1 MAALTITA
9 GNVLLVTG
17 RQLTGTA
24 LTTITAGQ
32 ALYTDLTRGQYGAN
46 VGPSD
51 ANGTANLRTTIG
63 ISLHAALAGQPILYA
78 GTDGDVVSF
87 GAILTQ
93 NLCYIAGGGTPG
105 DINPIADLTSG
116 WYLST
121 CGFAMTTS
129 NLRVTLL
136 ASGVAS

>member
-9 GNVLLVTG
+9 ANVLKVTG
-17 RQLTGTA
+17 TPLRGTA
-24 LTTITAGQ
+24 LGTITAGM
-32 ALYTDLTRGQYGAN
+32 ALYWDQTQGAYGPN
-46 VGPSD
+46 LGPSD
-51 ANGTANLRTTIG
+51 ANGTANLRTTVG
-63 ISLHAALAGQPILYA
+63 VSLHAALTGQPILYM
-78 GTDGDVVSF
+78 GTDGDVIGF

-93 NLCYIAGGGTPG
+93 NLCYIAGATTAG

-121 CGFAMTTS
+121 VGFAASTS
-129 NLRVTLL
+129 NLRLTLY